1 MCIAHATI
9 TCSQRTKILTVDSTM
24 TFTTLTTTRTF
35 YLMNAFGITLKRIF
49 LFAVARALLIGEGR
63 TLRAFRMVGK
73 NNVLSNDSSFS
84 PCNVNGFPA
93 FEVPA
98 MQNNIIMMTTKFF
111 LRRAM

>member
-1 MCIAHATI
+1 LFA
-9 TCSQRTKILTVDSTM
+9 KKKNILTASSTM
-24 TFTTLTTTRTF
+24 TFTTRIWTRTF

-63 TLRAFRMVGK
+63 TLRAFRTAGK

-84 PCNVNGFPA
+84 PCNVNGFPT